1 MDITKAALEAG
12 IASFEA
18 THGGVPDSFQ
28 PLIRH
33 APGAFAG
40 YGLMRAS
47 LMRGQAEG
55 GNSGMALR

>member
-1 MDITKAALEAG
+1 MHAEKSSMDSKDLTDAAVAAG
-12 IASFEA
+12 IASFTA

-40 YGLMRAS
+40 
-47 LMRGQAEG
+47 
-55 GNSGMALR
+55 

>member
-1 MDITKAALEAG
+1 MDITKAALAAG

-40 YGLMRAS
+40 YGLTRA
-47 LMRGQAEG
+47 
-55 GNSGMALR
+55 ALERFAAQDER